1 MPIAPAKLKLLLIL
15 AKKYQKQQ
23 LNLSHSALFHKKTR
37 VSLKYFVTDCGSL
50 KGLNAE
56 KIKSDSQLL
65 EKVVFSFNGTP
76 SKMVENAFYFMS
88 KALRSHDIHIFVLTF

>member
-50 KGLNAE
+50 KCLNAE

-65 EKVVFSFNGTP
+65 EKVVFSF
-76 SKMVENAFYFMS
+76 MS
-88 KALRSHDIHIFVLTF
+88 KALRSHDIQIFVLTF

>member
-1 MPIAPAKLKLLLIL
+1 MPTAPAKLKRLLIL

-65 EKVVFSFNGTP
+65 EKVVFSA
-76 SKMVENAFYFMS
+76 SMERLQK
-88 KALRSHDIHIFVLTF
+88 